1 MPVAEPGRRP
11 KQTRA
16 VSERGDGN
24 ARVVADVLG
33 ILRKEYET
41 VFGRNETD
49 QGGESESECGSPRPV
64 ETWCHAQSERNRADV
79 ASLDTERARLEGAL
93 RAEERVLGEMQRSVR
108 AEECRATTLARERS
122 ELRGMLVELA
132 HGVCAELLHGTGA
145 P

>member
-1 MPVAEPGRRP
+1 MPVAESGRRP
-11 KQTRA
+11 NQTRA

-24 ARVVADVLG
+24 AKVVADVLG

-49 QGGESESECGSPRPV
+49 GESESECGSPRPV

-132 HGVCAELLHGTGA
+132 HGVCAVLLHGTGA